1 MLIDAAR
8 GIIYDRHM
16 FIAQA
21 TVINLNLD
29 RFIDTDNIF
38 CITMKIHKQKFTQ
51 KLE

>member
-21 TVINLNLD
+21 TGINLNLD
-29 RFIDTDNIF
+29 RIIDTDNIF
-38 CITMKIHKQKFTQ
+38 LHYYENTQ
-51 KLE
+51 TKVYTKV